1 MLSLCAKWLSAL
13 SEIHNQP
20 ASKEKVRLYTEL
32 LADVPVD
39 ALSVAFRKAA
49 QQCQRY
55 PSIAEIR
62 GLVRSETNAIERF
75 DGENAWDLVK
85 VIFRKHW
92 HPDIGF
98 HGDPPRLDAA
108 GEYALRQI
116 GGMKR
121 FAQSDIAGENWVR
134 KEFLEAY
141 QRFHET
147 GHRLAPTR
155 EEAVNLLDKLKRG
168 ELPE

>member
-1 MLSLCAKWLSAL
+1 MSLCAKWLSAL

-20 ASKEKVRLYTEL
+20 ASKEKIRLYAEL
-32 LADVPVD
+32 LADAPVD
-39 ALSVAFRKAA
+39 ALAVAFRKSA
-49 QQCQRY
+49 QQCRHF
-55 PSIAEIR
+55 PTIADIR
-62 GLVRSETNAIERF
+62 NILQTDLQQVERF
-75 DGENAWDLVK
+75 DGEESWDRVK
-85 VIFRKHW
+85 LIFRKHW

-98 HGDPPRLDAA
+98 HSNPPNLDPA

-121 FAQSDIAGENWVR
+121 FANSDIAGENWVR

-147 GHRLAPTR
+147 GGRLAPSR
-155 EEAVNLLDKLKRG
+155 EEAAKLLDKLKRG
-168 ELPE
+168 ELSE

>member
-1 MLSLCAKWLSAL
+1 MSAL

-20 ASKEKVRLYTEL
+20 ASKEKIRLYVEL
-32 LADVPVD
+32 LADIPVEFL
-39 ALSVAFRKAA
+39 ALAFRKAA
-49 QQCQRY
+49 QQCRHF
-55 PSIAEIR
+55 PTIADIR
-62 GLVRSETNAIERF
+62 NIVQTDTQAIERF
-75 DGENAWDLVK
+75 DGEEAWDRVK
-85 VIFRKHW
+85 VIFHKHW
-92 HPDIGF
+92 HPDIGL
-98 HGDPPRLDAA
+98 HGNPPELDPA

-121 FAQSDIAGENWVR
+121 FASSDIASENWVR

-147 GHRLAPTR
+147 GGRLAPTR
-155 EEAVNLLDKLKRG
+155 EEAAKLLDQLKRG